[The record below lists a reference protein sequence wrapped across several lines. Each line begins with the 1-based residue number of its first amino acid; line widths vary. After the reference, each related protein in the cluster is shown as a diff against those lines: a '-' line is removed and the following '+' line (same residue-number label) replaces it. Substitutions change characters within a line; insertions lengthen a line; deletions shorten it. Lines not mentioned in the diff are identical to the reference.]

1 MQKVRVVFGSH
12 RKWMLRAAVLTAA
25 AVSIVFGMSVATP
38 SKAHAQTQDTAAI
51 KFEFDVATIKLN
63 KSGEIGRSL
72 IPVAA
77 IPMSGMFRATNMP
90 LIDLIREAYELGPG
104 MGADDGRISGA
115 PSWLG
120 SERFDIQA
128 KMDSSVLEAL
138 NKLGPDQRKLQ
149 AQHMLQALF
158 AVRFKLTV
166 HFENKELPIYSLV
179 IAKNGPKFQES
190 KPVDAAASGPQYQYG
205 RGGRGGRGGVQMFG
219 RGGPI
224 KAQGILIADFVPL
237 LSTILG
243 RTVVDKTGLTG
254 KYDFTLQW
262 MPDETEASTFPA
274 GVGQPPDPSG
284 PSIFAAIQ
292 EQLGLKLESGKG
304 PVAVIVIDHV
314 ERSSEN

>member
-1 MQKVRVVFGSH
+1 MQKVRVVFGSC
-12 RKWMLRAAVLTAA
+12 RKSMLRAAVLAAA

-72 IPVAA
+72 TPVVA

-115 PSWLG
+115 PGWLG

-158 AVRFKLTV
+158 ADRFKLTV
-166 HFENKELPIYSLV
+166 HSENKELPIYSLV
-179 IAKNGPKFQES
+179 IAKNGPKLQES
-190 KPVDAAASGPQYQYG
+190 KPVDAAASGPQYQY
-205 RGGRGGRGGVQMFG
+205 GRGGRGGVQMFG

-224 KAQGILIADFVPL
+224 KAQGILIAEFVPL

-262 MPDETEASTFPA
+262 TPDETQGSTFPA
-274 GVGQPPDPSG
+274 GFGQPPDPTG

-304 PVAVIVIDHV
+304 PIPVVVIDHV
-314 ERSSEN
+314 ERPSEN